1 MEPWPSCAQ
10 VVAVATP
17 GREFRR
23 WKSRGI
29 PPETSNFYCLPG
41 RAGGTPIRLELEKFL
56 NAGLSKDAHRPEPE
70 RKVDCL
76 VRVRIQSVWGYIGY
90 PVFIA
95 MHPSQF
101 QDTESRDSLIW
112 DPMRD
117 AER

>member
-1 MEPWPSCAQ
+1 MAQ
-10 VVAVATP
+10 RIFGLVLGYKDLNDHDVAALSLLLQ
-17 GREFRR
+17 E
-23 WKSRGI
+23 
-29 PPETSNFYCLPG
+29 LD
-41 RAGGTPIRLELEKFL
+41 PITHELEIDAPFDLEKFL

-70 RKVDCL
+70 REVDCL

-101 QDTESRDSLIW
+101 QDTKSRDSLIW
-112 DPMRD
+112 DLMRD